1 MNFATLPPEINSARI
16 CAGPGSGSMMEAA
29 AAWDKLAAG
38 LYARLA
44 DYRSVTSKLGE
55 AWRGTA
61 APEIMEMTEAAASYI
76 DWLDATA
83 AQVAHA
89 ATQAKTAASAFESA
103 LAAVVPPPAIESNRA
118 QRISLAWTNCLG
130 QISPAIADTEAEYD
144 QMWVRDAE
152 AMNTYA
158 DASADA
164 SMVSPFGSPAANA
177 GLAGEGVV
185 GTWAVTSAPEVIS
198 AGYRVMSAIPEALQ
212 AFSSSP
218 LTTVDASLPS
228 VTSPLSKLSSLTAP
242 LDFALTHL
250 NSLNK
255 AAALETAAALRSLLT
270 KPGGARGSAL
280 TAGFGRA
287 TSIGTLS
294 VPLTWVT
301 ETTPSASTAAFQG
314 GGVCEPIHLVR
325 ASEPPS

>member
-1 MNFATLPPEINSARI
+1 MNFATLPPETNSERM
-16 CAGPGSGSMMEAA
+16 CAGPGSGSMTEAA
-29 AAWDKLAAG
+29 VAWDTLAAR

-44 DYRSVTSKLGE
+44 DYRSVTSKLAQ
-55 AWRGTA
+55 AWQDTA
-61 APEIMEMTEAAASYI
+61 ATEMAEAAAPYM

-83 AQVAHA
+83 ARAAHA

-103 LAAVVPPPAIESNRA
+103 LAAVVPSPAIEANRA
-118 QRISLAWTNCLG
+118 QRISLASTNCLG

-144 QMWVRDAE
+144 QMWARDAE

-158 DASADA
+158 GASADA
-164 SMVSPFGSPAANA
+164 SMVTPFSSPAAAA
-177 GLAGEGVV
+177 GPAPEGVV
-185 GTWAVTSAPEVIS
+185 GTWAVMSAPEVIS
-198 AGYRVMSAIPEALQ
+198 AGHQVMSAIPEALQ

-218 LTTVDASLPS
+218 LSTVDASLSS
-228 VTSPLSKLSSLTAP
+228 VTAPLSKLSSLTAP

-250 NSLNK
+250 SSLNK

-270 KPGGARGSAL
+270 KPGGAGGAAV

-287 TSIGTLS
+287 TSIATLS
-294 VPLTWVT
+294 VPQAWTTATPTLTVELQPGW
-301 ETTPSASTAAFQG
+301 
-314 GGVCEPIHLVR
+314 VCEPIHLVH